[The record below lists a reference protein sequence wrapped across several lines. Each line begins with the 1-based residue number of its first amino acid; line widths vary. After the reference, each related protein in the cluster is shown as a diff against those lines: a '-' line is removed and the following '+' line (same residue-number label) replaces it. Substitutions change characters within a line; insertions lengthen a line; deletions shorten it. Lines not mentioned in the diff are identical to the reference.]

1 MWQLLTIQ
9 PMLLAIKLPGWMTS
23 IGSWVGDKL
32 GQAAN
37 AMYETVLSPMLTW
50 LGGIMFAQGRAL
62 LNCGFS
68 IWKSCTQVALN
79 FVQKN
84 PEGQFGAWS
93 IVSGSAVYGVFLAIA
108 GSLTIFYFV
117 AGWLKDSIDI
127 RSTFTLES
135 MFKMFIRFAI
145 TISLVTNSLSL
156 VRGINNASLALARTI
171 QITESD
177 EKKQTVDQVFDSMEE
192 SLKDTGE
199 SEGSS
204 WFSAGLIALIGGLV
218 GMFTILVSGVEVA
231 VAVIKRLFKVYMCIP
246 FAPVALAG
254 FAGGREFSQTGIA
267 WLKTFT
273 AYCLEAFVIALA
285 IKLSFGLFAS
295 AALNFTTS
303 SSDITVQMMLA
314 IFNLC
319 MPMVATAACV
329 KGADGVVR
337 SCLGLG

>member
-1 MWQLLTIQ
+1 MWQQFVLQSMPT
-9 PMLLAIKLPGWMTS
+9 MLKLPGWLTAITGW
-23 IGSWVGDKL
+23 IGDRISDTGHAV
-32 GQAAN
+32 
-37 AMYETVLSPMLTW
+37 YETVLSPVMTW
-50 LGGIMFAQGRAL
+50 LGGIMFSQGRAL
-62 LNCGFS
+62 LNTGFA
-68 IWKSCTQVALN
+68 IWKSCSQVALN

-84 PEGQFGAWS
+84 PEGEFGAWS
-93 IVSGSAVYGVFLAIA
+93 IVAGSGIYGVFLAIA
-108 GSLTIFYFV
+108 GSLTIFYFA
-117 AGWLKDSIDI
+117 AGWLKESIDI
-127 RSTFTLES
+127 RTTFNLES

-145 TISLVTNSLSL
+145 TISLVMNSMSL
-156 VRGINNASLALARTI
+156 VRGINNASIALAHTI

-177 EKKQTVDQVFDSMEE
+177 EKKDTVDQVFDDMEE
-192 SLKDTGE
+192 SLKETDE
-199 SEGSS
+199 SEGAA
-204 WFSAGLIALIGGLV
+204 WFSGGLIALIGGAV
-218 GMFTILVSGVEVA
+218 GMFTILISGVELA
-231 VAVIKRLFKVYMCIP
+231 ITVIKRLFKVYMCVP

-285 IKLSFGLFAS
+285 IKRSFGLFSS
-295 AALNFTTS
+295 AALNFTVR